1 MPPPGQGAA
10 GTPAAAAA
18 AMPAPGAAST
28 SAVPGAVH
36 VTTTTTATHLQPASG
51 ELICS
56 GSVVFLMT
64 FFGWQLDG
72 RPSAILV
79 RLSYRSSVP
88 VCTAV
93 DAAAR
98 AGVLLCVL
106 RVLAQVWWQAVPT
119 LPGAWGLWVVCI
131 LLRGGG
137 CSRWSGRHRLS
148 TMFSTSA
155 PCTSVCQC
163 CTDPATGAQCCEPP
177 CLTVKVLALYVYM
190 LVW

>member
-137 CSRWSGRHRLS
+137 ARAGVVGTGCQQCS
-148 TMFSTSA
+148 
-155 PCTSVCQC
+155 
-163 CTDPATGAQCCEPP
+163 
-177 CLTVKVLALYVYM
+177 VLALHAHLFASAALTQL
-190 LVW
+190 LVLNAVNHHA